1 MDHAELIAELSEIE
15 QMSPTERIA
24 LAKERRR
31 MQLKKNEERER
42 LLPPPPPRRPRLRF
56 RSEIA
61 LLEATV
67 RGDHIEVEKLL
78 EEGANPNSHNED
90 GLTSLHQCAIDNNEI
105 ILKLF
110 LRYGADV
117 NAQDTEQWTPLH
129 AAACCAHIDI
139 VRILI
144 AHNANLLAV
153 NADGNMP
160 YDICDDDA
168 TLDLIESEMAARGI
182 TQEQIDQERGS
193 GEKRMLDDMKLL
205 HQRGLPLD
213 SRQSDGSTFLHVA
226 AANGYYD
233 VAAFLLRVG
242 VSPLVRDN
250 DLWMPIHAAAC
261 WAQPDLIELLCEY
274 GGDINA
280 KTSSGETA
288 MDLCEDAGT
297 KAVIATVQQQ
307 EARKKSKFGVRDSR
321 RQSRKRKKFE
331 SPQTGAANAD
341 TPLGVRGTIKRQ
353 SLRDRNGVTLARLEA
368 QKEHTD
374 LMRSWS
380 KEDVSGRKDDNTLF
394 NNIQSSVPSSNLNRN
409 KENTPGGGNKRI
421 IGRGTSQKQKVI
433 SPDEWLRKLDA
444 EENRNDYGYNDDEED
459 YKGIGRF
466 ERGRIGNSTSR
477 KKRRDQQGG
486 GNNHEMNGIKVNSK
500 DDLLTSS
507 RDRNKKTCCCVIS

>member
-1 MDHAELIAELSEIE
+1 MDHEELIAELSEIE
-15 QMSPTERIA
+15 QMTPGERIA

-31 MQLKKNEERER
+31 IQLKKNEERER
-42 LLPPPPPRRPRLRF
+42 ALPPPPPRRPRLRF
-56 RSEIA
+56 KSEIA

-67 RGDHIEVEKLL
+67 RGDHIEVERLL

-90 GLTSLHQCAIDNNEI
+90 GLTSLHQCAIDNNET
-105 ILKLF
+105 ILRLF
-110 LRYGADV
+110 LRYGANV

-144 AHNANLLAV
+144 ANNANLLAV

-160 YDICDDDA
+160 YDICDDDT

-182 TQEQIDQERGS
+182 TQEFIDQERGS

-213 SRQSDGSTFLHVA
+213 SRQPDGSTYLHVA

-288 MDLCEDAGT
+288 SDLCEDAQT
-297 KAVIATVQQQ
+297 KAVIETVKLQ
-307 EARKKSKFGVRDSR
+307 EARKKNKFGVRDSR

-353 SLRDRNGVTLARLEA
+353 SLRDKNGVTLARLEA

-380 KEDVSGRKDDNTLF
+380 KEDVSRKDDNQLF
-394 NNIQSSVPSSNLNRN
+394 TNNISSSVRN
-409 KENTPGGGNKRI
+409 KENQQANKRMMN
-421 IGRGTSQKQKVI
+421 RGSSQKQKVI

-444 EENRNDYGYNDDEED
+444 EENRDFDDDED
-459 YKGIGRF
+459 RGNRF
-466 ERGRIGNSTSR
+466 ERGRVGNSTR
-477 KKRRDQQGG
+477 RKRRDQQG
-486 GNNHEMNGIKVNSK
+486 GNNHEMNGMKVNSK

-507 RDRNKKTCCCVIS
+507 RDRSKKACCCVIS